1 MREESRWGGGW
12 VGAGRAVPVVLFI
25 YSWCFQCAITH
36 IEVWA
41 ILLIETQ
48 LKPCVSNLDRL
59 RGKQKGEGC
68 VVGVVSW
75 LERDEQKHSSCS
87 WPYFFFYYFYFLWCP
102 HCCLL
107 LQPPLASMNNEK
119 ETSIE
124 LFPCFAAWTHTSVS
138 KLFEQT
144 SNHQVF
150 LFFDFCPP
158 FQLAL
163 SCIPN
168 TSVLGESSAMDLD
181 VWAVIACGRKL
192 GFLEKFQVEFGL
204 TQTELNAKLWVLE
217 AKITDTMQMWL
228 SLKHLFKLST
238 HQMLESLPIIS
249 PRAPRFPASGQDS
262 VHRLR
267 PLFNHFFLPPALHM
281 PCAIHARST
290 TGPLASVDIGSNCF
304 CFAFASMPI
313 SDQTDLFSCL
323 IPQFHLDN
331 P

>member
-1 MREESRWGGGW
+1 MSRGRKGCSSRPLYLFLMLSVCHYSHRSLSDLTHWNPVKALCQQPGQTPGKAKGGGLW
-12 VGAGRAVPVVLFI
+12 GRSGEL
-25 YSWCFQCAITH
+25 TG
-36 IEVWA
+36 ERWA
-41 ILLIETQ
+41 KTLL
-48 LKPCVSNLDRL
+48 LLL
-59 RGKQKGEGC
+59 A
-68 VVGVVSW
+68 
-75 LERDEQKHSSCS
+75 LL
-87 WPYFFFYYFYFLWCP
+87 FFYYFYFLWCP

-119 ETSIE
+119 ESSIE

-262 VHRLR
+262 VHHLR
-267 PLFNHFFLPPALHM
+267 PLFDHFFLPPALHM

-290 TGPLASVDIGSNCF
+290 TGPMASVDIGSNCF